1 MSTNIPSTTF
11 TNSGFIAPS
20 ESDILTGALADFN
33 AAFGGNLNPS
43 LTTPQGQLSQSLT
56 AIVGDK
62 NDKLLALANGVD
74 PAYADGRM
82 QDAIGR
88 IYYLTRIAAAST
100 AVVATVTGLEG
111 TIIPIGAQAVDQ
123 AGNIYTS
130 TASVTIPAAGNTT
143 LQFAG
148 VTTGAI
154 SCPVGYLSKI
164 YQSIAGWDSITNLSA
179 GVLGRDV
186 ESRSDFE
193 YRRSNSVAAN
203 AQGTN
208 QAILGSVF
216 NVANVLDATVI
227 SNDTG
232 ITTGASFTGAIS
244 GTILTAS
251 AIYGTI
257 SIGYML
263 SGTGITS
270 GTYITGGSGA
280 TWTISISQTVAST
293 AMTAAFGGVRLIPNS
308 IYAAV
313 SGGVSSD
320 VAQAIWNKKS
330 PGCNYNGN
338 TSVIVYDQSQ
348 QYSYPYPQ
356 YTVTY
361 QVPTPTPILFSVTMT
376 NNSSVPSDS
385 ITQIQN
391 AIIAAFAG
399 QNGGTRARIG
409 SQILASRFY
418 APIINLGAWA
428 SPIEIQLGID
438 AANMFSVLMRIDQEP
453 TVSSSNISV
462 LFI

>member
-20 ESDILTGALADFN
+20 ESDILTGSLADFN
-33 AAFGGNLNPS
+33 AAFGVELNPS

-62 NDKLLALANGVD
+62 NDKFLALANGVD

-100 AVVATVTGLEG
+100 AVVATVTGLVG

-123 AGNIYTS
+123 AGDIYIS
-130 TASVTIPAAGNTT
+130 TASVTMPASGNTT
-143 LQFAG
+143 LQFAC
-148 VTTGAI
+148 VKTGAI

-164 YQSIAGWDSITNLSA
+164 YQSIAGWDLITNLST

-186 ESRSDFE
+186 ESRADFE
-193 YRRSNSVAAN
+193 YRRANSVAAN

-208 QAILGSVF
+208 QSILGAVF
-216 NVANVLDATVI
+216 NVTNVLDAYVI
-227 SNDTG
+227 SNDSG
-232 ITTGASFTGAIS
+232 ITTGASFTGTISGNTLTASAIS
-244 GTILTAS
+244 GTIS
-251 AIYGTI
+251 V
-257 SIGYML
+257 GYIL

-280 TWTISISQTVAST
+280 TWTVSISQTVASA

-338 TSVIVYDQSQ
+338 TSVIVYDQSL

-356 YTVTY
+356 YMVTY
-361 QVPTPTPILFSVTMT
+361 QVPTPTSILFSVTMA
-376 NNSSVPSDS
+376 NNSSVPSDA

-399 QNGGTRARIG
+399 QNGGIRARIG
-409 SQILASRFY
+409 SQILASHFY

-428 SPIEIQLGID
+428 RPIEIQLGID
-438 AANMFSVLMRIDQEP
+438 AANLFSVLMRINQEP
-453 TVSSSNISV
+453 TVSSSNIAV